1 MSEAPQIEIYPD
13 DEITV
18 IGYKELDKKYGL
30 GSKSTVDRK
39 IKKAQETED
48 EKGFPKAAI
57 DDGGKKGWTIA
68 QIKRY
73 VAAQLARVAA

>member
-39 IKKAQETED
+39 MK
-48 EKGFPKAAI
+48 KGFPKPVI
-57 DDGGKKGWTIA
+57 DDGGKKGWTVA
-68 QIKRY
+68 QIKRHLQQLFSQQP
-73 VAAQLARVAA
+73 AA